1 LPLVKKKFYI
11 ACTEQECLK
20 LYELLKDRMPTIA
33 QVIIEVTEKGLLVE
47 AYGYETDIK
56 DLWFSIKSLIGPL
69 KEATRKAG
77 IKKIKVELVTKTIHK
92 TFPPRVLVETL
103 RRKGFYIEYNA
114 EDGSIVTSASF
125 NEVVAL
131 ADKIADL
138 SVQASRLPATTSTRY
153 FVIAACAITGLSIE
167 EVINMA
173 MEIGLIE
180 QGEGGRYIVK
190 RDWRESLD
198 SFLKHVRL

>member
-1 LPLVKKKFYI
+1 MPLVKKKFFI

-33 QVIIEVTEKGLLVE
+33 QVIMEITEKGLLVE

-56 DLWFSIKSLIGPL
+56 DLWFTIKSLIGPL
-69 KEATRKAG
+69 KEATRKVG
-77 IKKIKVELVTKTIHK
+77 VKKIKVDLVTKAIHK
-92 TFPPRVLVETL
+92 TFPPRVLVEVL
-103 RRKGFYIEYNA
+103 RRKGFYVEYNA

-125 NEVVAL
+125 DEVVAL

-138 SVQASRLPATTSTRY
+138 SVQASKLPATTSTRY
-153 FVIAACAITGLSIE
+153 FIVAVCTIIGLSVDE
-167 EVINMA
+167 AVNMA
-173 MEIGLIE
+173 VEVGLIE
-180 QGEGGRYIVK
+180 RGDDGRYVVK

-198 SFLKHVRL
+198 SFLKRVKQ